1 MLKIILPTVFL
12 IPMTLLIKKKTL
24 LISFTTLSITLGMMS
39 LQWLKT
45 PMAANKCLNN
55 YIAVDQ
61 ISAPLLVLSYWLLPI
76 TIMASQNY
84 LKHTTHMQK
93 RIFLMCLTTL
103 QSFLVVALST
113 TNLLLFFLMFEATLI
128 PTMIIITRWGS
139 QKERLT
145 AGMYFMFYTLITSMP
160 LLIALLINNYQTFH
174 LNTTLLSMMN
184 PKLSMTMWLACT
196 MAFMVKMPL
205 YGLHLWLPK
214 AHVEAPI
221 AGSMVLAAI
230 LLKLGG
236 YGMLRISPMLYQ
248 LENFH
253 LPFIVLSLW
262 GMIMTS
268 LICLRQPDLK
278 SLIAYSSVSHMGL
291 IVMATMTQTPS
302 SLTGAMIL
310 MVAHGVTSSMLFC
323 LANIMYEQT
332 NTRTLIMM
340 QGMQISIPLMTAFWF
355 LANLTNMA
363 IPPTINLF
371 GEIMIIM
378 TTFNWSAPTLIIT
391 GSTAAITAIYSMH
404 MFLTSQQ
411 GKLSKDTITYP
422 PHTREYFIMTLH
434 LIPMGLLMINPQI
447 IMLTQ

>member
-1 MLKIILPTVFL
+1 MLKILLPTITL
-12 IPMTLLIKKKTL
+12 IPMSMIIKKNL
-24 LISFTTLSITLGMMS
+24 LFISFSTFSMILGVMS
-39 LQWLKT
+39 LQWLKI
-45 PMAANKCLNN
+45 PMTNKYQNL
-55 YIAVDQ
+55 YTTIDQ

-76 TIMASQNY
+76 MVLASQNH
-84 LKHTTHMQK
+84 LKYSTSMQK
-93 RIFLMCLTTL
+93 RVFLMCLAML
-103 QSFLVVALST
+103 QSFLVMALSS

-128 PTMIIITRWGS
+128 PTMIIITRWGN

-145 AGMYFMFYTLITSMP
+145 AGMYFMLYTLVTSMP
-160 LLIALLINNYQTFH
+160 LLIALLINNYKMLHSNILFSSM
-174 LNTTLLSMMN
+174 LNPELN
-184 PKLSMTMWLACT
+184 MTMWLACT

-236 YGMLRISPMLYQ
+236 YGMMRISPMLYQ
-248 LENFH
+248 LEKLH

-262 GMIMTS
+262 GMIMAS

-291 IVMATMTQTPS
+291 IVMATMIQTPS
-302 SLTGAMIL
+302 SLTGAMML
-310 MVAHGVTSSMLFC
+310 MVAHGITSSMLFC
-323 LANIMYEQT
+323 LANIMYERT

-340 QGMQISIPLMTAFWF
+340 QGMQIAMPLMTAFWF

-391 GSTAAITAIYSMH
+391 SLTAAITAIYSMH

-411 GKLSKDTITYP
+411 GKLPKDMMIYP
-422 PHTREYFIMTLH
+422 PHTREYLIITLH
-434 LIPMGLLMINPQI
+434 LIPTMLLIINPQI